1 MYSQWLLIE
10 SVQPRSYLV
19 RVSEL
24 LSSCVKPF
32 QLQILTTEVVTR
44 IGTDVAKMRRI
55 MDKNEDIEILNWLT
69 MIDYGP
75 QQSDYI
81 KRRQAGTGQWLLNSV
96 EYQAWL
102 KTSKETLFCP
112 GIPGAGKTILTSIVI
127 DNLIAMFGKDESV
140 GIAYI
145 YCNFRQRDV
154 QTAEG
159 LLRSLLK
166 QLAQE
171 LSSSVDCVKHLYN
184 RHGAKQTPP
193 SFIDF
198 SRALQSVA
206 AMYSRVFIVVDAL
219 DECQASDSC
228 RSTFL
233 SEIFSLQAKTGAS
246 FFATSRPIP
255 DIEGEFK
262 GCLTR
267 EILASDED
275 VYRYLDGHMSQ
286 LPKFILSLPELQ
298 KEIRTEITRAVEGM

>member
-1 MYSQWLLIE
+1 VL
-10 SVQPRSYLV
+10 
-19 RVSEL
+19 
-24 LSSCVKPF
+24 KPF
-32 QLQILTTEVVTR
+32 QLQILIEIVTR

-55 MDKNEDIEILNWLT
+55 VDKNEDIEILNWL
-69 MIDYGP
+69 MPVDYGP

-81 KRRQAGTGQWLLNSV
+81 KRRQVGTGQWLLNSV

-102 KTSKETLFCP
+102 KTSKQTLFCP

-127 DNLIAMFGKDESV
+127 DNLIAMFGNDGNV

-145 YCNFRQRDV
+145 YCNFRQRGV

-171 LSSSVDCVKHLYN
+171 LFPLADCVKHFYN
-184 RHGAKQTPP
+184 RRGAKQIPP
-193 SFIDF
+193 SFSDF
-198 SRALQSVA
+198 SRALRSVA

-233 SEIFSLQAKTGAS
+233 SEIFSLQAKTRAN

-298 KEIRTEITRAVEGM
+298 KEIRTEITSAVEGMQVNP